1 MHLSAGMEKKAHL
14 RVWTEQ
20 KMRLGAGEVQRMRTF
35 VSTRA
40 YSDFWVDNVIKKKD
54 EE

>member
-1 MHLSAGMEKKAHL
+1 MHLRVGMEKKAHL

-20 KMRLGAGEVQRMRTF
+20 KIRLGAVAVQRMRTF
-35 VSTRA
+35 VPTRA